1 MNKKT
6 GGSFAAKHGRESA
19 AVIDPAVREKLQQAA
34 IAGQLAC
41 ADAFQLAADLQQSP
55 AEIGKAADLL
65 GIRLVK
71 CQLGLFGYA
80 PEKKMVRPAETVDRA
95 LEDAIRVGASRWAS
109 DLPAGLGTGRAFPD
123 SQNERERRLRG
134 TEHQSAALPARSI
147 LKNGLK

>member
-19 AVIDPAVREKLQQAA
+19 AVIGPAVREKLQLEA

-41 ADAFQLAADLQQSP
+41 ADAFQLAAELQQSP

-95 LEDAIRVGASRWAS
+95 LEDAIR
-109 DLPAGLGTGRAFPD
+109 AGLQDGRLTCRLAWELA
-123 SQNERERRLRG
+123 ERFQIPKMRV
-134 TEHQSAALPARSI
+134 SAACEALSVKVRPCQLGAF
-147 LKNGLK
+147 

>member
-95 LEDAIRVGASRWAS
+95 LEDAIRVGLQ
-109 DLPAGLGTGRAFPD
+109 DGRLTCRLAWELA
-123 SQNERERRLRG
+123 ERFQIPKMRV
-134 TEHQSAALPARSI
+134 SAACEALSI
-147 LKNGLK
+147 KVRPCQLGAF

>member
-19 AVIDPAVREKLQQAA
+19 AVIDPAVREKLQQEA

-95 LEDAIRVGASRWAS
+95 LEDAIR
-109 DLPAGLGTGRAFPD
+109 AGLQDGRLTCRLAWELA
-123 SQNERERRLRG
+123 ERFQIPKMRV
-134 TEHQSAALPARSI
+134 SAACEALSI
-147 LKNGLK
+147 KVRPCQLGAF